1 MILFII
7 CQEAFILY
15 LMESLITYMAQRIK
29 VSQKLEEAIKQAFLE
44 EEHATDT
51 VILSE
56 GHYAQKLYFI
66 EKGII
71 RAFYHGDGKE
81 VSNWFYAEGYL
92 CTSWYSFLR
101 EEKSLE
107 NLQCI
112 EDCHLYSITMQKYQ
126 ALFRDF
132 PEMERFGRLIAEEQ
146 LSFIDYMSRGYMFLS
161 AKEKYDLLLSF
172 FPDIEL
178 RVKLGQIASYLGI
191 SQETLSRIRL
201 KR

>member
-1 MILFII
+1 MK
-7 CQEAFILY
+7 
-15 LMESLITYMAQRIK
+15 SLITYIAQRIT
-29 VSQKLEEAIKQAFLE
+29 VSQELEEAIKQAFVE
-44 EEHATDT
+44 EEHAADT
-51 VILSE
+51 QILSE

-81 VSNWFYAEGYL
+81 ISNWFYAEGYL

-101 EEKSLE
+101 EEKSVE

-112 EDCHLYSITMQKYQ
+112 EDCHLFSITLQKYQ
-126 ALFRDF
+126 TLFHDF

>member
-1 MILFII
+1 MIKYI
-7 CQEAFILY
+7 
-15 LMESLITYMAQRIK
+15 SQRITI
-29 VSQKLEEAIKQAFLE
+29 SEELEEAIRKVFVE
-44 EEHATDT
+44 EKHSMDE
-51 VILSE
+51 VILLE

-92 CTSWYSFLR
+92 CTSWYSFLK
-101 EEKSLE
+101 EEKSVE

-112 EDCHLYSITMQKYQ
+112 EDCHLYAITLQKYQ
-126 ALFRDF
+126 ALFKEF
-132 PEMERFGRLIAEEQ
+132 PEMERFGRIIAEEQ

>member
-1 MILFII
+1 MD
-7 CQEAFILY
+7 
-15 LMESLITYMAQRIK
+15 SLIRYISQRIS
-29 VSQKLEEAIKQAFLE
+29 VSQELELAIRKAFVE
-44 EEHATDT
+44 EKHESEHL
-51 VILSE
+51 ILQE

-101 EEKSLE
+101 EEKSVE

-112 EDCHLYSITMQKYQ
+112 EDCHLYAITLHRYQ

-132 PEMERFGRLIAEEQ
+132 LEMEKFGRLIAEEQ
-146 LSFIDYMSRGYMFLS
+146 LSFIDYMSRGYLFLS